1 MKAPLITLFTT
12 MLLLGCGGGGGG
24 NSENRALA
32 ADCAAVTGGG
42 TMVTETGTC
51 SACTVQAP
59 NSAADG
65 NTASFASLNH
75 PAGASG
81 ANSLRVTAQD
91 GVVYP
96 AGTPATVINAVEYE
110 GNSVSTR
117 ITLQTF
123 LDGVPQE
130 STNLGPTNGVG
141 GQDQETMRRGF
152 NTSLPFDA
160 LEISFQRASGAG
172 TVAVT
177 VHEFCTNF

>member
-1 MKAPLITLFTT
+1 MRTSFINLFAAA
-12 MLLLGCGGGGGG
+12 LLLGCGGGGGG
-24 NSENRALA
+24 NNQSPALT
-32 ADCAAVTGGG
+32 ADCAAITGGG
-42 TMVTETGTC
+42 TAVTETGNC
-51 SACTVQAP
+51 SACTVLAP

-65 NTASFASLNH
+65 DTGSFATLSH

-96 AGTPATVINAVEYE
+96 AGTPATVINSVDYD

-117 ITLQTF
+117 ITLQTY

-152 NTSLPFDA
+152 NATLPFDA

-172 TVAVT
+172 TVAVN

>member
-1 MKAPLITLFTT
+1 MKTPSINLLATA
-12 MLLLGCGGGGGG
+12 LLLGCGGGGGG
-24 NSENRALA
+24 NQNPALA
-32 ADCAAVTGGG
+32 VDCAAITGGG
-42 TMVTETGTC
+42 TAVSETGTC
-51 SACTVQAP
+51 STCTVQAAS
-59 NSAADG
+59 SAADG
-65 NTASFASLNH
+65 HTGSFATLSH

-81 ANSLRVTAQD
+81 ANSLRVTTQE

-96 AGTPATVINAVEYE
+96 AGTPATVINSVEYE

-123 LDGVPQE
+123 LNGVPQE

-172 TVAVT
+172 TVAVN

>member
-1 MKAPLITLFTT
+1 MRTPNTALLLTA
-12 MLLLGCGGGGGG
+12 LLLGCSGGAD
-24 NSENRALA
+24 NPVLA
-32 ADCAAVTGGG
+32 ADCAAITGGG
-42 TMVTETGTC
+42 TTVTETGTC
-51 SACTVQAP
+51 STCTVQAP
-59 NSAADG
+59 GSAADG
-65 NTASFASLNH
+65 NTGSFATLSH

-96 AGTPATVINAVEYE
+96 AGTPATVINSVDYD

-123 LDGVPQE
+123 LNGVPQE

-172 TVAVT
+172 TVSVN

>member
-1 MKAPLITLFTT
+1 MKTPLITLFATA
-12 MLLLGCGGGGGG
+12 LLLGCGGGGG
-24 NSENRALA
+24 NDSQSQALA
-32 ADCAAVTGGG
+32 ADCAAITGGG
-42 TMVTETGTC
+42 TAVSETGTC
-51 SACTVQAP
+51 SACTVQAAG
-59 NSAADG
+59 SAADG
-65 NTASFASLNH
+65 STRSFATLSH

-96 AGTPATVINAVEYE
+96 AGTPATVINSVEYE

-172 TVAVT
+172 TVSVN